1 MNSSLLLRTIAVV
14 TGSRSE
20 YGLLKRLI
28 RLIHQSDQL
37 SLRLIV
43 TGSHLSQSHGFTLS
57 EIKAD
62 GFDIAAQVPLSIDQ
76 RTSIAELTAE
86 AIQGFGLVLNE
97 LQPQAVVLL
106 GDRYEI
112 FGASVAAHFAGIP
125 IAHIHGGETTEG
137 ALDDALRHCITH
149 FSTWHFTAATPYLER
164 VLAMGADPS
173 RSHCV
178 GPLVLD
184 ALREPLQLT
193 REQFENQTGYQ
204 FSSRNLLITYHP
216 ETLAPDFGVAGLIAL
231 LKALEIELATA
242 SRTLHILITGA
253 NADPAGR
260 EIMQILQRFQESHA
274 ECCWFLQSLGQ
285 QRYLAALNWFDAVIG
300 NSSSGIIEAPMIGIP
315 VINIGNRQKGRL
327 RFGDVLDVPPSV
339 DEILSSLR
347 SFKHKRQKSQ
357 PIFGGDHHARP
368 AAQICHIIESE
379 VPSTLTR

>member
-1 MNSSLLLRTIAVV
+1 MV

-28 RLIHQSDQL
+28 WLIHQSDQL
-37 SLRLIV
+37 SLRLVI
-43 TGSHLSQSHGFTLS
+43 TGSHLSKSHGFTLS

-62 GFDIAAQVPLSIDQ
+62 GFDIAAQVRLSIEQ
-76 RTSIAELTAE
+76 GTSIAELTAE
-86 AIQGFGLVLNE
+86 AIQGFALVLNK

-106 GDRYEI
+106 GDRYET

-149 FSTWHFTAATPYLER
+149 FSTWHFTAAIPYLDR

-193 REQFENQTGYQ
+193 REQFENQTGYR
-204 FSSRNLLITYHP
+204 FSSRNWLITYHP

-231 LKALEIELATA
+231 LTALEVELAAA
-242 SRTLHILITGA
+242 SRNLHILITGA

-260 EIMQILQRFQESHA
+260 EIMEILQRFQQTHA

-315 VINIGNRQKGRL
+315 VLNIGNRQKGRL
-327 RFGDVLDVPPSV
+327 RFGDVQDVPPNA
-339 DEILSSLR
+339 DDILSSLR
-347 SFKHKRQKSQ
+347 SLKHKKQKSQ
-357 PIFGGDHHARP
+357 SMFRGAHHESP
-368 AAQICHIIESE
+368 AAQICRIIESE
-379 VPSTLTR
+379 LPSIYCRDT

>member
-1 MNSSLLLRTIAVV
+1 VV

-28 RLIHQSDQL
+28 WLIHQSDQL
-37 SLRLIV
+37 SLRLVI
-43 TGSHLSQSHGFTLS
+43 TGSHLSKSHGFTLS

-62 GFDIAAQVPLSIDQ
+62 GFDIAAQVRLSIEQ
-76 RTSIAELTAE
+76 GTSIAELTAE
-86 AIQGFGLVLNE
+86 AIQGFALVLNK

-106 GDRYEI
+106 GDRYET

-149 FSTWHFTAATPYLER
+149 FSTWHFTAAIPYLDR

-193 REQFENQTGYQ
+193 REQFENQTGYR
-204 FSSRNLLITYHP
+204 FSSRNWLITYHP

-231 LKALEIELATA
+231 LTALEVELAAA
-242 SRTLHILITGA
+242 SRNLHILITGA

-260 EIMQILQRFQESHA
+260 EIMEILQRFQQTHA

-315 VINIGNRQKGRL
+315 VLNIGNRQKGRL
-327 RFGDVLDVPPSV
+327 RFGDVQDVPPNA
-339 DEILSSLR
+339 DDILSSLR
-347 SFKHKRQKSQ
+347 SLKHKKQKSQ
-357 PIFGGDHHARP
+357 SMFRGAHHESP
-368 AAQICHIIESE
+368 AAQICRIIESE
-379 VPSTLTR
+379 LPSIYCRDT